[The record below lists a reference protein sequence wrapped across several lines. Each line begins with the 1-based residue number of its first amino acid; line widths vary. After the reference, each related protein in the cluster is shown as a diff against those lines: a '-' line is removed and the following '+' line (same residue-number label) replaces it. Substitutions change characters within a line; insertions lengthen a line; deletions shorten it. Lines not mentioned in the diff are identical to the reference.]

1 MIRICFKLI
10 ILLILMFFFFANGA
24 GVITNGYVLSNMHI
38 VFVLMFSIIISCKY
52 DVLRTFIEKKR
63 NNKYF
68 WCMIFI
74 ILFFAIINLYFIFMP
89 QRYDISNWFYTY
101 YNSDFSSSEML
112 DFMFLPEFYDSINIF
127 KMTLLESIFSSIFVY
142 IAYLREKKETGKTA
156 YILDRILKKIY
167 RYNIFIVF
175 LIFIVT
181 VTNKFLFVKT
191 VKYICFGIA
200 FLMVLFEA
208 VKLYL
213 EINSCINKNEEKF
226 GKENLIIIKSSED
239 LEFSL
244 AAFIKNP
251 LRIFYRFDNKSINKS
266 LIVSGKKYTFVLYDV
281 IKYKLLDINQYEN
294 IAYIMLININ
304 IIGNGYEAKE
314 KLIKNIEEISSKTH
328 KFLIYIKKS
337 FLYKPIFLKD
347 LQTKYSFK
355 FRDKL
360 NLKDVLDVV
369 KIEPNA
375 DELKLKSKS
384 LLEFINIK
392 EIKRYVDKESKKRN
406 LSKEEVQEEKQKI
419 YEKIQIKPSDK
430 REEKELEEIINK
442 ISEDRNTYLKYGLNQ
457 ILDSFNYM
465 EYFYTLL
472 KMSEYVIHYM
482 GLKSLLEEDIEEVKA
497 DNVKSGTWRE
507 LIDFN
512 KEYPGNNNEEIEGI
526 VSFSDISESIIRFN
540 KIIKNSEKP
549 NNLKNKFCFKDVCK
563 TIGSIRNKMLVHG
576 ALSYK
581 VAEEN
586 SIYLFNLLFL
596 LVKEFEELN
605 ITIEDDEK
613 IKNIF
618 EKDIS
623 AVYRYSDRMFLYSN
637 SIIEDKKVIY
647 NECINY
653 ETGKKK
659 VIDAKAEFDFST
671 RFSDEQ
677 IKEKLGKWMWYD
689 NETKNIKS

>member
-24 GVITNGYVLSNMHI
+24 SVITNGYVLSNMHI
-38 VFVLMFSIIISCKY
+38 VFVLMFSIIVSCKY
-52 DVLRTFIEKKR
+52 DVLRFFIEKKEK
-63 NNKYF
+63 NKYF

-89 QRYDISNWFYTY
+89 QRYDINNWFYTY
-101 YNSDFSSSEML
+101 YNSDFSESEML

-142 IAYLREKKETGKTA
+142 IAYLREKKEIGKTA

-181 VTNKFLFVKT
+181 IPNKFLFVKT
-191 VKYICFGIA
+191 VKYICFGVA
-200 FLMVLFEA
+200 FLMALFEA

-213 EINSCINKNEEKF
+213 EINNCTNKNEEKF

-266 LIVSGKKYTFVLYDV
+266 LVVSGKKYTFALYDA
-281 IKYKLLDINQYEN
+281 IKYKLLNINQYEN
-294 IAYIMLININ
+294 IAYIMLINLN

-392 EIKRYVDKESKKRN
+392 EIEKYVDKDSKKKN
-406 LSKEEVQEEKQKI
+406 LSKKEAQEEKQKI
-419 YEKIQIKPSDK
+419 YEQIQIKPSDK
-430 REEKELEEIINK
+430 AEEKELEEMINK

-457 ILDSFNYM
+457 ILSSFNYM

-507 LIDFN
+507 LLDFN
-512 KEYPGNNNEEIEGI
+512 KEYSGKDNEKIEGI
-526 VSFSDISESIIRFN
+526 VSFSDISDSIIRFN
-540 KIIKNSEKP
+540 KIIKNSEIP
-549 NNLKNKFCFKDVCK
+549 NNLKNKFYFKDVCK
-563 TIGSIRNKMLVHG
+563 KIGSIRNKMLVHG

-581 VAEEN
+581 AAEEN

-605 ITIEDDEK
+605 ITIDDDEK

-618 EKDIS
+618 EKDIL

-659 VIDAKAEFDFST
+659 VIDAQAEFDFST

-677 IKEKLGKWMWYD
+677 IKEKLGKWMW
-689 NETKNIKS
+689 